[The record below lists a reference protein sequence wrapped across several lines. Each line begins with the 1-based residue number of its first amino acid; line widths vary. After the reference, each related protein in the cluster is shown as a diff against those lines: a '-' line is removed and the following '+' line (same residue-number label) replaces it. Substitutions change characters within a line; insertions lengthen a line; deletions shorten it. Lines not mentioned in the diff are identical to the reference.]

1 MSAFTSLVDLRWVDL
16 DAQGHVNNA
25 LVADYLQEAR
35 VQWLQSGANV
45 HLLGESTMVVS
56 HQLEY
61 LGPIGFSTDPVRIEV
76 VVGPVG
82 AARFQLAYTLTQ
94 GGRECARGRSVL
106 CLFDYRAN
114 RVRRMTGAERAWFA
128 EQSIEL
134 APMPSLGRWRV
145 GEQAHEHDFH
155 VRWSDVDAYGH
166 VNNVRVF
173 DYVAEARVRMNP
185 DQDGPHRMAA
195 AAEAGITWMVARQDV
210 DYLDQILLR
219 PQPYR
224 VRTAIG
230 RIGRTSV
237 TTVAE
242 VVDPLDGRVLVRT
255 RTVVVSGDRSGR
267 PVPLPEL
274 MLDAGRLWPAEEY

>member
-1 MSAFTSLVDLRWVDL
+1 
-16 DAQGHVNNA
+16 
-25 LVADYLQEAR
+25 
-35 VQWLQSGANV
+35 
-45 HLLGESTMVVS
+45 MVVS
-56 HQLEY
+56 HQVEY

-76 VVGPVG
+76 TVGPVG
-82 AARFQLAYTLTQ
+82 AARFQLAYSLRQ
-94 GGRECARGRSVL
+94 DGRECARGRSVL

-128 EQSIEL
+128 GQSVDLEPL
-134 APMPSLGRWRV
+134 PSLGRWRV

-185 DQDGPHRMAA
+185 DQDGPHRMEAA
-195 AAEAGITWMVARQDV
+195 ADAGIIWMVARQDV
-210 DYLDQILLR
+210 DYLGQILLR

-224 VRTAIG
+224 VRTAVG
-230 RIGRTSV
+230 RVGRTSM

-242 VVDPLDGRVLVRT
+242 IVDPLDGRVLVRT
-255 RTVVVSGDRSGR
+255 RTVVVSGDLTGR

-274 MLDAGRLWPAEEY
+274 MVHGAQLWPAEAY

>member
-1 MSAFTSLVDLRWVDL
+1 MSGFTSEVDLRWVDL

-35 VQWLQSGANV
+35 VQWLQSGSNA

-56 HQLEY
+56 HQVEY

-76 VVGPVG
+76 TVGPVG
-82 AARFQLAYTLTQ
+82 AARFQLAYSLRQ
-94 GGRECARGRSVL
+94 DGRECARGRSVL

-128 EQSIEL
+128 GQSVDLEPL
-134 APMPSLGRWRV
+134 PSLGRWRV

-185 DQDGPHRMAA
+185 DQDGPHRMEAA
-195 AAEAGITWMVARQDV
+195 ADAGIIWMVARQDV
-210 DYLDQILLR
+210 DYLGQILLR

-224 VRTAIG
+224 VRTAVG
-230 RIGRTSV
+230 RVGRTSM

-242 VVDPLDGRVLVRT
+242 IVDPLDGRVLVRT
-255 RTVVVSGDRSGR
+255 RTVVVSGDLTGR

-274 MLDAGRLWPAEEY
+274 MVHGAQLWPAEAY